1 MKRFENKVAIV
12 TGGASG
18 MGEAF
23 CRLFVK
29 EGGRVAIV
37 DLNESRGADLVA
49 ELGTEQAAF
58 IKCDVS
64 DNAEVKAMVDA
75 AVNAFGQLDVVFNNA
90 GIAASNGVECAKL
103 AALGLSSTDD
113 GLIDPQGF
121 IPTHT
126 IRDDRNPPEPISSGK
141 KFLFEGNK
149 YKFHACCHGTHAMIE
164 GLQGAGYF
172 GVGLDKVS
180 ALTLRT
186 NPRWL
191 KVCDNKSPDTGL
203 EVTFSYVWLAGMTIR
218 GDDTSSEQTFT
229 DSLASDTELSD
240 FAERVEVIGDPDKTD
255 LQAEGE
261 IMFVGGQKVSYCH
274 DLGAELSNELL
285 GEKISKKAISAIGEK
300 GLFIR
305 ERLFKLDELEAADIG
320 SFLAAESN

>member
-90 GIAASNGVECAKL
+90 GIAAMAKTPDL
-103 AALGLSSTDD
+103 PFEDWKRVLEIDLYSIYHCCHYAIPYLRQQGGGAIVNNASISGIGGDYGLSCYNAAKGGVVNYTRALAIDHAVD
-113 GLIDPQGF
+113 GIRVNAVCPGF
-121 IPTHT
+121 VETPL
-126 IRDDRNPPEPISSGK
+126 SSGIWENAD
-141 KFLFEGNK
+141 LMNK
-149 YKFHACCHGTHAMIE
+149 VKAAIPMGRAAQAEEI
-164 GLQGAGYF
+164 A
-172 GVGLDKVS
+172 KV
-180 ALTLRT
+180 AA
-186 NPRWL
+186 
-191 KVCDNKSPDTGL
+191 
-203 EVTFSYVWLAGMTIR
+203 F
-218 GDDTSSEQTFT
+218 
-229 DSLASDTELSD
+229 LASDEASYVTGAIVPVD
-240 FAERVEVIGDPDKTD
+240 
-255 LQAEGE
+255 
-261 IMFVGGQKVSYCH
+261 GGVT
-274 DLGAELSNELL
+274 
-285 GEKISKKAISAIGEK
+285 
-300 GLFIR
+300 
-305 ERLFKLDELEAADIG
+305 AATGQPNLTGI
-320 SFLAAESN
+320 